1 MLKCF
6 KYLKQEYDV
15 DLFIKNTTTKDIV
28 EDMLKRKGIEE
39 PFYIVN
45 ISNIIESYVKWTKML
60 PHIKPYYAVKCNHNI
75 VLLKTLAL
83 LGCNFDCASKN
94 EIEKIMDIVDD
105 AKRIIF
111 ANPCKVKSH
120 LQYANLH
127 NILLMTFDCEEELYK
142 IKKFHPHAK
151 LIIRIAVDDSKS
163 LCKFSSKFGCSL
175 KEVSYL
181 LERANELGLNVEGVS
196 FHVGSSCMSTSSF
209 YQAISDCKQVVNI
222 AKELNI
228 IMKTVN
234 IGGGFPGND
243 KIINMEDIA
252 VSIRGA
258 INDFFF
264 EEVKNNQ
271 IQFIAEPG
279 RYFAQNSHTLV
290 LSITGKKSIVDEFGE
305 KIFIYYLN
313 DGLYNSFNCII
324 FDHAS
329 FDLIPLFRREG
340 CQYRSKIFGPTCDSM
355 DLVKENILLPEYF
368 IGDYFYVE
376 DFGAYTVSPSS
387 GFNGFVT
394 DINKYVLID
403 RLDNSIV

>member
-1 MLKCF
+1 MLKC
-6 KYLKQEYDV
+6 LKQDYEI
-15 DLFIKNTTTKDIV
+15 DLFNKNTTTKDIV
-28 EDMLKRKGIEE
+28 KDILEREQIEDA
-39 PFYIVN
+39 FYIVN
-45 ISNIIESYVKWTKML
+45 ISNIIASYAKWIKL
-60 PHIKPYYAVKCNHNI
+60 IPDIKPYYAVKCNYNI
-75 VLLKTLAL
+75 VLLKTLSL

-94 EIEKIMDIVDD
+94 EIIKIMDIVDD
-105 AKRIIF
+105 ASQIIF
-111 ANPCKVKSH
+111 ANPCKIKSH

-142 IKKFHPHAK
+142 IKKFHPKAK
-151 LIIRIAVDDSKS
+151 LIIRIAVDDSNS

-175 KEVSYL
+175 KDVNHL
-181 LERANELGLNVEGVS
+181 LELSKELNLNIEGVS
-196 FHVGSSCMSTSSF
+196 FHVGSGCMSTTSF

-228 IMKTVN
+228 MMTIVN

-243 KIINMEDIA
+243 KVIKFENIA
-252 VSIRGA
+252 TSIRDA
-258 INDFFF
+258 INDFFL

-271 IQFIAEPG
+271 IQFMAEPG

-290 LSITGKKSIVDEFGE
+290 VNITGKKSIIDEFGE
-305 KIFIYYLN
+305 KTFIYYLN
-313 DGLYNSFNCII
+313 DGIYNSFNCII

-329 FDLIPLFRREG
+329 FDLIPLSSREG
-340 CQYRSKIFGPTCDSM
+340 CQYKSKLFGPTCDSM

-387 GFNGFVT
+387 GFNGFTT
-394 DINKYVLID
+394 DINKYVFVDSL
-403 RLDNSIV
+403 R